1 MQGVVMEHQAAL
13 RKKPD
18 PRVFVSHAH
27 VDDELPDGHTAKAKG
42 FVTYLVDQLGYELSQ
57 LGLGRGVWLDRYRLK
72 SGQNFKEKIPEE
84 LENSDVLLAIV
95 SYNFVASPDCQDE
108 VSLFVNKLRTHPNGH
123 HCILRIDKHNVANDW
138 LPDDLRDLHTIP
150 FYAKEPGSEDIAEF
164 YWRGKPVRRKD
175 LHAAIK
181 KLAND
186 ICMRF
191 TEQRPLPD
199 PPEPPDPQQPSALT
213 VYVAKPAMD
222 LEDAYQTLVRELL
235 GRNIAV
241 VPDPNRNIPADG
253 AAAAAFM
260 HDALAKA
267 DLSIHMLGDR
277 RGWQPDGLPHGIVP
291 LQLVAA
297 RQTAGLKPNF
307 QRLIW
312 APRIVPGGPDG
323 APERDPVEVLAQ
335 LDTSAPNDEV
345 VCDTAARFKEFVLQ
359 RVLPPAPIVKQPV
372 TAKGHQTSIFVAA
385 AAADLQ
391 CAAQATKAIKAL
403 GANPTGA
410 TFNAGF
416 KAAQTCDHIIIC
428 WGAADEAEVLSAL
441 QAASQQLTNAGN
453 RAGKLCLLV
462 YPPTSDAKQFALAV
476 EAFGGAHLIV
486 DASQPLQRDSL
497 APLLGDG
504 AG

>member
-1 MQGVVMEHQAAL
+1 MEHQAAL

-18 PRVFVSHAH
+18 PQVFVSHAH
-27 VDDELPDGHTAKAKG
+27 IDNELPDGHPAKAKG

-57 LGLGRGVWLDRYRLK
+57 LGLGRGVWFDRHQLK
-72 SGQNFKEKIPEE
+72 SGDNYKEKIPEE
-84 LENSDVLLAIV
+84 VENSDVLLAIV

-164 YWRGKPVRRKD
+164 YWRGKPVRTKD

-186 ICMRF
+186 IFMRF
-191 TEQRPLPD
+191 SDQRPPPD
-199 PPEPPDPQQPSALT
+199 PPGQSDPQQPPTLT

-241 VPDPNRNIPADG
+241 VPDPKRDIPPDG
-253 AAAAAFM
+253 AAAAAFV

-267 DLSIHMLGDR
+267 DLSIHLLGDR
-277 RGWQPDGLPHGIVP
+277 RGWQPEGLPHIVP

-297 RQTAGLKPNF
+297 RETAGRKPKF

-323 APERDPVEVLAQ
+323 SPERDPVEVLAQ
-335 LDTSAPNDEV
+335 LDSSAPNDEV

-359 RVLPPAPIVKQPV
+359 HVLPPAPIVKQPV
-372 TAKGHQTSIFVAA
+372 TANVPETSIFVAA

-391 CAAQATKAIKAL
+391 CAAQATKAVKAM
-403 GANPTGA
+403 GARPTGA

-416 KAAQTCDHIIIC
+416 KAAQACDHIIIC
-428 WGAADEAEVLSAL
+428 WGTADEAEILSAL
-441 QAASQQLTNAGN
+441 QAAGQQLANAHKPG
-453 RAGKLCLLV
+453 GKLCLLV

-476 EAFGGAHLIV
+476 EGFGGAHLIIN
-486 DASQPLQRDSL
+486 ATQPLQRDSL